1 MSPAVPPQGETSF
14 RSDATKRRFT
24 RGAAVVVDAYST
36 GARLAP
42 RFAAAGMPVLH
53 VQSSPNL
60 PEFYARAFRAGDF
73 VENVVHEG
81 DLEATAARVAAH
93 DPAFVVVGAEPG
105 VPLSDALSERL
116 GLPSNGSALSA
127 ARRDKN
133 AMNEALRA
141 AGLRTAEALKTG
153 DVADAV
159 AWAADRGGAPV
170 VVKPLDSAGTD
181 GVVICRDAA
190 AIEAAFAASLGRP
203 NALHGANEELLV
215 QELLEGTQL
224 FVNSIS
230 WEGVHHVSEVWR
242 DNKLRRGANFI
253 YDYEELL
260 PRHGEQQDQVVPYVE
275 AVLDALGIRFGPAHT
290 EVMLTATGP
299 VLVESGARM
308 HGSVPDEIV
317 DRCTPSHQ
325 TLTAEAYLD
334 PHAVARRAQRPYELV
349 AGAYCV
355 MLISQH
361 EGTIASDEGLR
372 EIEALPSFAG
382 TISMLGPGDQLKKTV
397 DLFSCPGIIYLVD
410 PDRAQL
416 KADYDRIREL
426 DAAGSVFEVEKEL
439 RSLEGLP
446 R

>member
-1 MSPAVPPQGETSF
+1 MTA
-14 RSDATKRRFT
+14 
-24 RGAAVVVDAYST
+24 RGAAIVVDAYST
-36 GARLAP
+36 GASLAP
-42 RFAAAGMPVLH
+42 RFAAAGLPVVH
-53 VQSSPNL
+53 VQSSPRL
-60 PEFYARAFRAGDF
+60 PEFYLRAFRAGDF
-73 VENVVHEG
+73 VENVVHDG
-81 DLEATAARVAAH
+81 DLEATASRVAAH

-105 VPLSDALSERL
+105 VPLADALSERL

-133 AMNEALRA
+133 AMSEALRS
-141 AGLRTAEALKTG
+141 AGLRAAEALKTS
-153 DVADAV
+153 DAV
-159 AWAADRGGAPV
+159 EAATWAAARGGDPV

-181 GVVICRDAA
+181 GVSICKDGA
-190 AIEAAFAASLGRP
+190 AIEAAFAANLGRP

-215 QELLEGTQL
+215 QELLQGTQL

-230 WEGVHHVSEVWR
+230 WDGVHHVSEVWR
-242 DNKLRRGANFI
+242 DNKLRLGANFI

-290 EVMLTATGP
+290 EVMLTGTGP

-308 HGSVPDEIV
+308 HGSVPDGIV

-325 TLTAEAYLD
+325 ALTAEAYLD
-334 PHAVARRAQRPYELV
+334 PESVARRVAQPYELA

-361 EGTIASDEGLR
+361 EGLIVDDAGMR

-382 TISMLGPGDQLKKTV
+382 TIHMLKPGNRLERTV
-397 DLFSCPGIIYLVD
+397 DLFSCPGFIYLID
-410 PDRAQL
+410 PDRERL
-416 KADYDRIREL
+416 KADYDRVREL
-426 DAAGSVFEVEKEL
+426 DAAGAIFQLEEL
-439 RSLEGLP
+439 VLS
-446 R
+446 

>member
-1 MSPAVPPQGETSF
+1 MTA
-14 RSDATKRRFT
+14 

-42 RFAAAGMPVLH
+42 RFAAAGLPVLH
-53 VQSSPNL
+53 VQSSPTL
-60 PEFYARAFRAGDF
+60 PDFYLRGFRAGDF

-116 GLPSNGSALSA
+116 GLPSNGSAQSA
-127 ARRDKN
+127 ARRDKG
-133 AMNEALRA
+133 AMNEALRG
-141 AGLRTAEALKTG
+141 AGLRTAESLRTG
-153 DVADAV
+153 DAA
-159 AWAADRGGAPV
+159 AAMTWAAERGGAPV

-181 GVVICRDAA
+181 GVGICRDAA
-190 AIEAAFAASLGRP
+190 EIEAAFAANLGRP
-203 NALHGANEELLV
+203 NALHGANAELLV

-224 FVNSIS
+224 FCNSIS

-260 PRHGEQQDQVVPYVE
+260 PRHGEQQDRVVPYVE

-308 HGSVPDEIV
+308 HGSVPDGIV

-325 TLTAEAYLD
+325 TLTAEAYLE
-334 PHAVARRAQRPYELV
+334 PESVPRRAAHPYELA

-355 MLISQH
+355 MLISRH
-361 EGTIASDEGLR
+361 EGTIASDAGLR

-382 TISMLGPGDQLKKTV
+382 TISMLGPGDELKKTI

-416 KADYDRIREL
+416 KADYDRIRAL
-426 DAAGSVFEVEKEL
+426 DAAGAVFE
-439 RSLEGLP
+439 LEQLIP
-446 R
+446 S

>member
-1 MSPAVPPQGETSF
+1 MSP
-14 RSDATKRRFT
+14 

-42 RFAAAGMPVLH
+42 RFAAAGLPVVH
-53 VQSSPNL
+53 VQSSPVL

-105 VPLSDALSERL
+105 VPLADALSERL

-133 AMNEALRA
+133 AMSEALRA
-141 AGLRTAEALKTG
+141 AGLRTAAALKTG
-153 DVADAV
+153 EAAAAV
-159 AWAADRGGAPV
+159 AWAAERGGAAV

-203 NALHGANEELLV
+203 NALRGANEELLV

-224 FVNSIS
+224 FVNSVS

-242 DNKLRRGANFI
+242 DNKLRRGANFV

-260 PRHGEQQDQVVPYVE
+260 PRHGSQQDQVVPYVE

-290 EVMLTATGP
+290 EVMLTDTGP

-325 TLTAEAYLD
+325 TLTAAAYLD
-334 PHAVARRAQRPYELV
+334 PASVARRAARPYELA

-361 EGTIASDEGLR
+361 EGTIVSDAGLR
-372 EIEALPSFAG
+372 EVEALPAFAG
-382 TISMLGPGDQLKKTV
+382 TISMLGPGDQLKRTI

-410 PDRAQL
+410 PNPDRL
-416 KADYDRIREL
+416 KADYTRIREL
-426 DAAGSVFEVEKEL
+426 DASGGVFELKEL
-439 RSLEGLP
+439 VGA
-446 R
+446 

>member
-1 MSPAVPPQGETSF
+1 
-14 RSDATKRRFT
+14 
-24 RGAAVVVDAYST
+24 VDAYST

-42 RFAAAGMPVLH
+42 RFAAAGLPVVH
-53 VQSSPNL
+53 VQSSPVL
-60 PEFYARAFRAGDF
+60 PDFYLRGFRAGDF

-81 DLEATAARVAAH
+81 DLEATAAQVAAH
-93 DPAFVVVGAEPG
+93 KPAFVVVGAEPG
-105 VPLSDALSERL
+105 VPLADALSERL
-116 GLPSNGSALSA
+116 GLPSNGSELSS
-127 ARRDKN
+127 ARRDKSEM
-133 AMNEALRA
+133 AEALRR
-141 AGLRTAEALKTG
+141 AGLRAAEALKTG
-153 DVADAV
+153 EVAEAV
-159 AWAADRGGAPV
+159 AWAEARGGPPV

-181 GVVICRDAA
+181 GVTVCADAA
-190 AIEAAFAASLGRP
+190 AIKAAFAANLGRP
-203 NALHGANEELLV
+203 NALHGANEALLV
-215 QELLEGTQL
+215 QELLQGTQL
-224 FVNSIS
+224 FVNSVS

-290 EVMLTATGP
+290 EVMLTEAGP

-325 TLTAEAYLD
+325 TLTAEAYLE
-334 PHAVARRAQRPYELV
+334 PSSVARRVARPYELA

-361 EGTIASDEGLR
+361 EGRIVGDAGLR

-382 TISMLGPGDQLKKTV
+382 TISMLGPGDRLKRTV

-410 PDRAQL
+410 PDPDRL

-426 DAAGSVFEVEKEL
+426 DAAGSVFEIEQLVA
-439 RSLEGLP
+439 P
-446 R
+446 

>member
-1 MSPAVPPQGETSF
+1 MTAH
-14 RSDATKRRFT
+14 
-24 RGAAVVVDAYST
+24 GAAVVVDAYST

-42 RFAAAGMPVLH
+42 RFAAAGLPVVH
-53 VQSSPNL
+53 VQSSPRL
-60 PEFYARAFRAGDF
+60 PDFYARAFRDGDF
-73 VENVVHEG
+73 VENVVHDG
-81 DLEATAARVAAH
+81 DLGATAARVAAH

-105 VPLSDALSERL
+105 VPLADALSERL
-116 GLPSNGSALSA
+116 GLPSNGSAQSA

-133 AMNEALRA
+133 AMSEALRS
-141 AGLRTAEALKTG
+141 AGLRTAEALKTAE
-153 DVADAV
+153 ADEAI
-159 AWAADRGGAPV
+159 AWAAARGGAPV

-181 GVVICRDAA
+181 GVSICADAA
-190 AIEAAFAASLGRP
+190 AIGAAFAANLGRP

-224 FVNSIS
+224 FVNSVS
-230 WEGVHHVSEVWR
+230 WDGVHHVSEVWR
-242 DNKLRRGANFI
+242 DNKLRVGANFI

-260 PRHGEQQDQVVPYVE
+260 PRDGEQQDQVVPYVE
-275 AVLDALGIRFGPAHT
+275 SVLDALGIRYGPAHT

-334 PHAVARRAQRPYELV
+334 PHSVARRAQQPYALA

-361 EGTIASDEGLR
+361 EGKIVSDAGLR

-382 TISMLGPGDQLKKTV
+382 TISMLGPGDQLKRTI

-410 PDRAQL
+410 PDRARL
-416 KADYDRIREL
+416 KTDYDRIREL
-426 DAAGSVFEVEKEL
+426 DAEGAVFELDQLVA
-439 RSLEGLP
+439 S
-446 R
+446 

>member
-1 MSPAVPPQGETSF
+1 MNGHSAVI
-14 RSDATKRRFT
+14 
-24 RGAAVVVDAYST
+24 VDAYST

-42 RFAAAGMPVLH
+42 RFAAAGLPVVH
-53 VQSSPNL
+53 VQSSPRL
-60 PEFYARAFRAGDF
+60 PEFYMRAFQAGDF
-73 VENVVHEG
+73 VENVVHES
-81 DLEATAARVAAH
+81 DLEATATRVAAH
-93 DPAFVVVGAEPG
+93 EPAFVVVGAEPG
-105 VPLSDALSERL
+105 VPLADALSERL
-116 GLPSNGSALSA
+116 GLPSNGSELSR

-133 AMNEALRA
+133 AMAEALRD
-141 AGLRTAEALKTG
+141 AGLRAAEALKTG
-153 DVADAV
+153 DVAEAI
-159 AWAADRGGAPV
+159 AWAEARGGAPV

-181 GVVICRDAA
+181 GVSICHDAA
-190 AIEAAFAASLGRP
+190 AIEASFAAILGRP
-203 NALHGANEELLV
+203 NALHGANEQLLV
-215 QELLEGTQL
+215 QELLQGTQL
-224 FVNSIS
+224 FVNSVS

-275 AVLDALGIRFGPAHT
+275 AVLDALGIRYGPAHT

-308 HGSVPDEIV
+308 HGSVPDDVV

-325 TLTAEAYLD
+325 ALTAEAYLE
-334 PHAVARRAQRPYELV
+334 PTSVARRAVRPYELA

-361 EGTIASDEGLR
+361 EGRIVSDAGLR

-382 TISMLGPGDQLKKTV
+382 TISMLGPGDQLKRTV

-416 KADYDRIREL
+416 KTDYNRIRDL
-426 DAAGSVFEVEKEL
+426 DATGTIFD
-439 RSLEGLP
+439 LEQLVTS
-446 R
+446 

>member
-1 MSPAVPPQGETSF
+1 MTV
-14 RSDATKRRFT
+14 

-42 RFAAAGMPVLH
+42 RFAAAGLPVVH
-53 VQSSPNL
+53 VQSSPTL
-60 PEFYARAFRAGDF
+60 PDFYLRGFRVGDF

-81 DLEATAARVAAH
+81 DLEATAERLAGH
-93 DPAFVVVGAEPG
+93 EPAFVVVGAEPG
-105 VPLSDALSERL
+105 VPLADALSERL
-116 GLPSNGSALSA
+116 ELPSNGSALSP

-133 AMNEALRA
+133 AMNEALRK
-141 AGLRTAEALKTG
+141 AGLRTAEALKT
-153 DVADAV
+153 ADAEEAV
-159 AWAADRGGAPV
+159 AWAEGRGGAPA

-181 GVVICRDAA
+181 GVSIAADAA
-190 AIEAAFAASLGRP
+190 AIRAAFGAQLGRP
-203 NALHGANEELLV
+203 NALHGANEQLLV

-230 WEGVHHVSEVWR
+230 WDGVHHVSEVWR

-260 PRHGEQQDQVVPYVE
+260 PRRGEQQDQVVPYVE
-275 AVLDALGIRFGPAHT
+275 SVLDALGIRYGPAHT

-334 PHAVARRAQRPYELV
+334 PHSVARRAQQPYELA

-361 EGTIASDEGLR
+361 EGRIVGDAGLR

-382 TISMLGPGDQLKKTV
+382 TISMLGPGDELKRTV

-410 PDRAQL
+410 PDPERL

-426 DAAGSVFEVEKEL
+426 DAAGSVFETDEL
-439 RSLEGLP
+439 VVPS
-446 R
+446 

>member
-1 MSPAVPPQGETSF
+1 MTAQSPPEGATRYGAERAV
-14 RSDATKRRFT
+14 T
-24 RGAAVVVDAYST
+24 RCTGSTAVVVDAYST

-53 VQSSPNL
+53 VQSSPRL
-60 PEFYARAFRAGDF
+60 PDFYARAFRPGDF

-105 VPLSDALSERL
+105 VPLADALGERL
-116 GLPSNGSALSA
+116 GLPSNGSAQSR
-127 ARRDKN
+127 ARRDKG
-133 AMNEALRA
+133 AMAEALRA
-141 AGLRTAEALKTG
+141 AGLRAAESLRS
-153 DVADAV
+153 ADPAEAV
-159 AWAADRGGAPV
+159 AWAAARGRDPV

-181 GVVICRDAA
+181 GVAVCADGA
-190 AIEAAFAASLGRP
+190 AIEAAFAANLGRP
-203 NALHGANEELLV
+203 NALHGANEQLLV
-215 QELLEGTQL
+215 QELLTGTQL
-224 FVNSIS
+224 FVNSVS
-230 WEGVHHVSEVWR
+230 WDGVHHVSEVWR

-260 PRHGEQQDQVVPYVE
+260 PRHGPQQDEVVPYVE

-290 EVMLTATGP
+290 EVMLTASGP

-334 PHAVARRAQRPYELV
+334 PSSVARRAERPYELA

-361 EGTIASDEGLR
+361 EGRIAADAGLR
-372 EIEALPSFAG
+372 QIEALPSFAG
-382 TISMLGPGDQLKKTV
+382 TISMLGPGDELKKTV
-397 DLFSCPGIIYLVD
+397 DLFSCPGIIYLVA
-410 PDRAQL
+410 PDREQL
-416 KADYDRIREL
+416 KADYQHIREL
-426 DAAGSVFEVEKEL
+426 DEAGTIFQ
-439 RSLEGLP
+439 LEQP
-446 R
+446 IAT

>member
-1 MSPAVPPQGETSF
+1 MGAESA
-14 RSDATKRRFT
+14 AKRYI
-24 RGAAVVVDAYST
+24 GAAVVVDGYST

-42 RFAAAGMPVLH
+42 RFAAAGLPVVH
-53 VQSSPNL
+53 VQSSPSL
-60 PEFYARAFRAGDF
+60 PEFYLRAFRAGDF
-73 VENVVHEG
+73 VENVIHEG
-81 DLEATAARVAAH
+81 DLEATATRLAAH
-93 DPAFVVVGAEPG
+93 EPAFVVVGAEPG
-105 VPLSDALSERL
+105 VPLADALSERL
-116 GLPSNGSALSA
+116 GLPSNGSAQSA

-133 AMNEALRA
+133 AMSEALRA
-141 AGLRTAEALKTG
+141 AGLRTAEALKT
-153 DVADAV
+153 ADAGAAV
-159 AWAADRGGAPV
+159 AWANGRGGAPV

-181 GVVICRDAA
+181 GVSICHDAA
-190 AIEAAFAASLGRP
+190 AIEAAFAANLGRP
-203 NALHGANEELLV
+203 NALHGANEQLLV

-230 WEGVHHVSEVWR
+230 WDGVHHVSEIWR
-242 DNKLRRGANFI
+242 DNKLRAGANFI

-260 PRHGEQQDQVVPYVE
+260 PRHGSQQDQVVPYVE

-334 PHAVARRAQRPYELV
+334 PKSVARRARQPYELA

-355 MLISQH
+355 MLISRH
-361 EGTIASDEGLR
+361 EGRIVDDAGMR

-410 PDRAQL
+410 PDRDRL

-426 DAAGSVFEVEKEL
+426 DASGAVFE
-439 RSLEGLP
+439 LEQLVAS
-446 R
+446 

>member
-1 MSPAVPPQGETSF
+1 MTV
-14 RSDATKRRFT
+14 

-42 RFAAAGMPVLH
+42 RFAAAGLPVVH
-53 VQSSPNL
+53 VQSSPRL
-60 PEFYARAFRAGDF
+60 PEFYLRAFRAGDF

-81 DLEATAARVAAH
+81 DLGATAARLAAH

-105 VPLSDALSERL
+105 VPLADALSERL
-116 GLPSNGSALSA
+116 GLPSNGSELSS

-133 AMNEALRA
+133 AMSEALRH
-141 AGLRTAEALKTG
+141 AGLRAAEALKTA
-153 DVADAV
+153 DVAEAIT
-159 AWAADRGGAPV
+159 WAAARGGDPV

-181 GVVICRDAA
+181 GVSICTDGA
-190 AIEAAFAASLGRP
+190 AIEAAFAANLGRP

-215 QELLEGTQL
+215 QELLQGTQL

-230 WEGVHHVSEVWR
+230 WDGVHHVSEVWR
-242 DNKLRRGANFI
+242 DNKLRLGANFI

-308 HGSVPDEIV
+308 HGSVPDGIV

-325 TLTAEAYLD
+325 ALTAEAYLEPD
-334 PHAVARRAQRPYELV
+334 SVARRAAQPYELA

-361 EGTIASDEGLR
+361 EGLIVDDAGMR

-382 TISMLGPGDQLKKTV
+382 TINMLKPGNYLKRTV
-397 DLFSCPGIIYLVD
+397 DLFSCPGFIYLID
-410 PDRAQL
+410 PDRERL

-426 DAAGSVFEVEKEL
+426 DAASAIFQLEELVF
-439 RSLEGLP
+439 S
-446 R
+446 

>member
-1 MSPAVPPQGETSF
+1 MTVH
-14 RSDATKRRFT
+14 
-24 RGAAVVVDAYST
+24 GAAVVVDAYST

-42 RFAAAGMPVLH
+42 RFAAAGLPVVH
-53 VQSSPNL
+53 VQSSPSL
-60 PEFYARAFRAGDF
+60 PEFYLRAFRDGDF
-73 VENVVHEG
+73 VENVVHDG

-93 DPAFVVVGAEPG
+93 EPAFVVVGAEPG
-105 VPLSDALSERL
+105 VPLADALSERL
-116 GLPSNGSALSA
+116 GLPSNGSAQSP

-133 AMNEALRA
+133 AMSEALRA
-141 AGLRTAEALKTG
+141 AGLRAAEALKTSN
-153 DVADAV
+153 AAEAV
-159 AWAADRGGAPV
+159 EWAAARGGAPV

-181 GVVICRDAA
+181 GVSIAHDGA
-190 AIEAAFAASLGRP
+190 AIEAAFAAILGRP

-215 QELLEGTQL
+215 QELLQGTQL
-224 FVNSIS
+224 FVNSVS
-230 WEGVHHVSEVWR
+230 WDGVHHVSEVWR
-242 DNKLRRGANFI
+242 DNKLRAGANFI

-275 AVLDALGIRFGPAHT
+275 SVLDALGIRFGPAHT
-290 EVMLTATGP
+290 EVMLTETGP

-334 PHAVARRAQRPYELV
+334 PHSVARRAQQPYELA

-361 EGTIASDEGLR
+361 EGRIVDDAGMR

-382 TISMLGPGDQLKKTV
+382 TISMLGPGDELKKTV

-416 KADYDRIREL
+416 KRDYDRIREL
-426 DAAGSVFEVEKEL
+426 DASGAVFELEEL
-439 RSLEGLP
+439 VAS
-446 R
+446 

>member
-1 MSPAVPPQGETSF
+1 MTVH
-14 RSDATKRRFT
+14 
-24 RGAAVVVDAYST
+24 GAAVVVDAYST

-42 RFAAAGMPVLH
+42 RFAAAGLPVVH
-53 VQSSPNL
+53 VQSSPTL
-60 PEFYARAFRAGDF
+60 PEFYLRAFRAGDF

-81 DLEATAARVAAH
+81 DLEATAARLAAH

-105 VPLSDALSERL
+105 VPLADALSERL
-116 GLPSNGSALSA
+116 GLPSNGSAQSA

-133 AMNEALRA
+133 AMSEALRA
-141 AGLRTAEALKTG
+141 AGLRTAEALKT
-153 DVADAV
+153 AEASAAV
-159 AWAADRGGAPV
+159 AWAGERGGAPV

-181 GVVICRDAA
+181 GVSICHDPA
-190 AIEAAFAASLGRP
+190 AIEAAFAANLGRP
-203 NALHGANEELLV
+203 NALHGANEQLLV

-230 WEGVHHVSEVWR
+230 WDGVHHVSEVWR
-242 DNKLRRGANFI
+242 DNKLRAGANFI

-290 EVMLTATGP
+290 EVMLTAAGP

-334 PHAVARRAQRPYELV
+334 PKSVARRAQRPYELA

-361 EGTIASDEGLR
+361 EGRIVADAGMR

-382 TISMLGPGDQLKKTV
+382 TISLLGPGDQLKKTV

-410 PDRAQL
+410 PDRDRL

-426 DAAGSVFEVEKEL
+426 DASGAVFE
-439 RSLEGLP
+439 LEQLVAS
-446 R
+446 

>member
-1 MSPAVPPQGETSF
+1 M
-14 RSDATKRRFT
+14 
-24 RGAAVVVDAYST
+24 VVDAYST

-42 RFAAAGMPVLH
+42 RFAAAGLPVVH
-53 VQSSPNL
+53 VQSSPEL
-60 PEFYARAFRAGDF
+60 PGFYLRGFQAGDF

-81 DLEATAARVAAH
+81 DLEATAARIAAY

-105 VPLSDALSERL
+105 VPLADALSERL

-133 AMNEALRA
+133 AMSEALRA
-141 AGLRTAEALKTG
+141 AGLRAAEALKT
-153 DVADAV
+153 ADSAEAA
-159 AWAADRGGAPV
+159 AWAAERRGEPV

-181 GVVICRDAA
+181 GVSICADAT
-190 AIEAAFAASLGRP
+190 AIEAAFVANLGRP

-215 QELLEGTQL
+215 QELLQGTQL
-224 FVNSIS
+224 FVNSVS
-230 WEGVHHVSEVWR
+230 WDGVHHVSEVWR
-242 DNKLRRGANFI
+242 DNKLRRGAHFI

-290 EVMLTATGP
+290 EVMLTSTGP

-325 TLTAEAYLD
+325 TLTAEAYMD
-334 PHAVARRAQRPYELV
+334 PTAVSRRAAQPYELQ

-361 EGTIASDEGLR
+361 EGRIVSDLGMT
-372 EIEALPSFAG
+372 EIESLPSFAG
-382 TISMLGPGDQLKKTV
+382 TISMLRPGDQLKRTV
-397 DLFSCPGIIYLVD
+397 DLFSCPGFIYLVD
-410 PDRAQL
+410 SDRERL
-416 KADYDRIREL
+416 KADYDRIRDL
-426 DAAGSVFEVEKEL
+426 DAAGAVFEIEQLVA
-439 RSLEGLP
+439 S
-446 R
+446 

>member
-1 MSPAVPPQGETSF
+1 MTSNSPPT
-14 RSDATKRRFT
+14 RFT

-42 RFAAAGMPVLH
+42 RFAAAGLPVVH
-53 VQSSPNL
+53 VQSSPTL
-60 PEFYARAFRAGDF
+60 PDFYTRGFQAGDF
-73 VENVVHEG
+73 VENVVHDG

-105 VPLSDALSERL
+105 VPLADALSERL
-116 GLPSNGSALSA
+116 GLPSNGSAQSA
-127 ARRDKN
+127 ARRDKS
-133 AMNEALRA
+133 AMSEALRA
-141 AGLRTAEALKTG
+141 AGLRAAEALKTA
-153 DVADAV
+153 DVEEAV

-181 GVVICRDAA
+181 GVSICADAE
-190 AIEAAFAASLGRP
+190 AIRASFATNLGRP
-203 NALHGANEELLV
+203 NALHGANEQLLV

-224 FVNSIS
+224 FVNSVS
-230 WEGVHHVSEVWR
+230 WDGVHHVAEVWR

-275 AVLDALGIRFGPAHT
+275 AVLDALGIRYGPAHT

-299 VLVESGARM
+299 VLVESAARM
-308 HGSVPDEIV
+308 HGSVPDDVV
-317 DRCTPSHQ
+317 DRCTPSPQ
-325 TLTAEAYLD
+325 ALTAEAYLD
-334 PHAVARRAQRPYELV
+334 PGSVARRAQRPYELA

-361 EGTIASDEGLR
+361 EGRIVGDAGLR

-382 TISMLGPGDQLKKTV
+382 TISMLGPGDQLKRTI

-410 PDRAQL
+410 PDRTRL

-426 DAAGSVFEVEKEL
+426 DAAGAVFETEQLVA
-439 RSLEGLP
+439 P
-446 R
+446 

>member
-1 MSPAVPPQGETSF
+1 VVTV
-14 RSDATKRRFT
+14 
-24 RGAAVVVDAYST
+24 RGAAAVVDAYST

-42 RFAAAGMPVLH
+42 RFAAAGLPVVH
-53 VQSSPNL
+53 VQSSPSL
-60 PEFYARAFRAGDF
+60 PEFYLRAFRVGDF

-81 DLEATAARVAAH
+81 DLEATAARLAAH
-93 DPAFVVVGAEPG
+93 EPAFVVVGAEPG
-105 VPLSDALSERL
+105 VPLADALSERL
-116 GLPSNGSALSA
+116 GLPSNGSAQSA

-133 AMNEALRA
+133 AMSEALRA
-141 AGLRTAEALKTG
+141 AGLRTAEALKT
-153 DVADAV
+153 ADASAAV
-159 AWAADRGGAPV
+159 AWAAERGGAPV

-181 GVVICRDAA
+181 GVSICHDAA

-203 NALHGANEELLV
+203 NALHGTNEQLLV

-230 WEGVHHVSEVWR
+230 WDGVHHVSEVWR
-242 DNKLRRGANFI
+242 DNKLRAAANFI

-260 PRHGEQQDQVVPYVE
+260 PRHGSQQDQVVPYVE
-275 AVLDALGIRFGPAHT
+275 SVLDALGIRFGPAHT

-334 PHAVARRAQRPYELV
+334 PHSVARRAQQPYEL
-349 AGAYCV
+349 AAAAYCV

-361 EGTIASDEGLR
+361 EGRIVDDTGMR

-410 PDRAQL
+410 PDREQL

-426 DAAGSVFEVEKEL
+426 DAAGAVFELEEL
-439 RSLEGLP
+439 VAS
-446 R
+446 

>member
-1 MSPAVPPQGETSF
+1 MTVS
-14 RSDATKRRFT
+14 
-24 RGAAVVVDAYST
+24 GAAVVVDAYST

-42 RFAAAGMPVLH
+42 RFAAAGLPVVH
-53 VQSSPNL
+53 VQSSPTL
-60 PEFYARAFRAGDF
+60 PHFYERGFQGGDF

-105 VPLSDALSERL
+105 VPLADALSERL
-116 GLPSNGSALSA
+116 GLPSNGSALST
-127 ARRDKN
+127 ARRDKS
-133 AMNEALRA
+133 AMGEALRA
-141 AGLRTAEALKTG
+141 AGLRTAEALKT
-153 DVADAV
+153 ADAAEAV
-159 AWAADRGGAPV
+159 AWAAERGGAPV

-181 GVVICRDAA
+181 GVVICREPAE
-190 AIEAAFAASLGRP
+190 IEAAFAASLGRP

-224 FVNSIS
+224 FVNSVS

-334 PHAVARRAQRPYELV
+334 PRSVARRAQRPYELA

-361 EGTIASDEGLR
+361 EGTIASDAGLR

-382 TISMLGPGDQLKKTV
+382 TISMLGPSDELKKTV

-410 PDRAQL
+410 PDREQL
-416 KADYDRIREL
+416 KRDYDRIRAL
-426 DAAGSVFEVEKEL
+426 DATGTVFE
-439 RSLEGLP
+439 LEQLTLS
-446 R
+446 

>member
-1 MSPAVPPQGETSF
+1 MTDPGATPSSPAGG
-14 RSDATKRRFT
+14 TKRYT
-24 RGAAVVVDAYST
+24 GAAVVVDAYST

-42 RFAAAGMPVLH
+42 RFAAAGLAVVH
-53 VQSSPNL
+53 VQSAPRL
-60 PEFYARAFRAGDF
+60 PEFYARAFRTGDF

-81 DLEATAARVAAH
+81 DLEATAARLAAH

-105 VPLSDALSERL
+105 VPLADALSERL
-116 GLPSNGSALSA
+116 GLPSNGSAQSA
-127 ARRDKN
+127 ARRDKS
-133 AMNEALRA
+133 AMSEALRG
-141 AGLRTAEALKTG
+141 AGLRTAEALKT
-153 DVADAV
+153 ADSAQAI
-159 AWAADRGGAPV
+159 AWAAARGGAPV

-181 GVVICRDAA
+181 GVSICADAA

-215 QELLEGTQL
+215 QELLQGTQL
-224 FVNSIS
+224 FVNSVS
-230 WEGVHHVSEVWR
+230 WDGAHHVSEVWR
-242 DNKLRRGANFI
+242 DNKLRAGANFI

-275 AVLDALGIRFGPAHT
+275 AVLDALGIRYGPAHT

-325 TLTAEAYLD
+325 TLTAEAYLE
-334 PHAVARRAQRPYELV
+334 PRSVPRRAARPYELM

-361 EGTIASDEGLR
+361 EGRIVSDAGMR

-410 PDRAQL
+410 PDRKRL
-416 KADYDRIREL
+416 KTDYDQIREL
-426 DAAGSVFEVEKEL
+426 DAEGAVFELEEL
-439 RSLEGLP
+439 ITS
-446 R
+446 

>member
-1 MSPAVPPQGETSF
+1 MEG
-14 RSDATKRRFT
+14 TKRFT
-24 RGAAVVVDAYST
+24 GGAAVVVDAYST

-53 VQSSPNL
+53 VQSSPTL
-60 PEFYARAFRAGDF
+60 PHFYERGFRAGDF

-105 VPLSDALSERL
+105 VPLADALSERL

-133 AMNEALRA
+133 AMGEALRA
-141 AGLRTAEALKTG
+141 AGLRTAEALKT
-153 DVADAV
+153 ANPAEAV
-159 AWAADRGGAPV
+159 AWAAQRGGAPV

-181 GVVICRDAA
+181 GVVICREPA
-190 AIEAAFAASLGRP
+190 AIEATFAASLGRP

-224 FVNSIS
+224 FVNSVS
-230 WEGVHHVSEVWR
+230 WDGVHHVSEVWR

-275 AVLDALGIRFGPAHT
+275 SVLDALGIRFGPAHT

-334 PHAVARRAQRPYELV
+334 PDSVARRAQRPYELA

-361 EGTIASDEGLR
+361 EGTIASDQGLR

-382 TISMLGPGDQLKKTV
+382 TISMLGPGDQLKRTV

-416 KADYDRIREL
+416 KRDYDRIREL
-426 DAAGSVFEVEKEL
+426 DAEGAVFE
-439 RSLEGLP
+439 LEEPVGA
-446 R
+446 

>member
-1 MSPAVPPQGETSF
+1 MGADSAE
-14 RSDATKRRFT
+14 KRCT
-24 RGAAVVVDAYST
+24 GAAVVVDAYST
-36 GARLAP
+36 GSRLAP
-42 RFAAAGMPVLH
+42 RFAAAGLSVVH
-53 VQSSPNL
+53 VQSSPRL
-60 PEFYARAFRAGDF
+60 PDFYLRAFRDGDF

-93 DPAFVVVGAEPG
+93 EPAFVVVGAEPG
-105 VPLSDALSERL
+105 VPLADALSERL
-116 GLPSNGSALSA
+116 GLPSNGSAQSL

-133 AMNEALRA
+133 AMSEALRA
-141 AGLRTAEALKTG
+141 AGLRAAEALKTSS
-153 DVADAV
+153 AAEAV
-159 AWAADRGGAPV
+159 EWAAARGGAPV

-181 GVVICRDAA
+181 GVSIAHDDA
-190 AIEAAFAASLGRP
+190 AIEAAFAANLGRP

-215 QELLEGTQL
+215 QELLQGTQL

-230 WEGVHHVSEVWR
+230 WDGVHHVSEVWR
-242 DNKLRRGANFI
+242 DNKLRVGANFI

-260 PRHGEQQDQVVPYVE
+260 SRHGDQQDQVVPYVE

-290 EVMLTATGP
+290 EVMLTETGP

-334 PHAVARRAQRPYELV
+334 PHSVARRAQQPYELA

-361 EGTIASDEGLR
+361 EGRIVDDAGMR

-382 TISMLGPGDQLKKTV
+382 TISMLGPGDELKKTV

-410 PDRAQL
+410 PDRGRL

-426 DAAGSVFEVEKEL
+426 DAAGAVFELEEL
-439 RSLEGLP
+439 VAS
-446 R
+446 

>member
-1 MSPAVPPQGETSF
+1 MG
-14 RSDATKRRFT
+14 SDSAAKRYT
-24 RGAAVVVDAYST
+24 GAAVVVDAYST

-42 RFAAAGMPVLH
+42 RFAAAGLPVVH
-53 VQSSPNL
+53 VQSNPRL
-60 PEFYARAFRAGDF
+60 PDFYSRAFQAENF
-73 VENVVHEG
+73 VENVIHDG
-81 DLEATAARVAAH
+81 DLEATAARLAAH

-105 VPLSDALSERL
+105 VPLADALSERL

-133 AMNEALRA
+133 AMSEALRR
-141 AGLRTAEALKTG
+141 AGLRAAEALKTG
-153 DVADAV
+153 DAIEAV
-159 AWAADRGGAPV
+159 TWAAARGGDPV

-181 GVVICRDAA
+181 GVSICKDGA
-190 AIEAAFAASLGRP
+190 AIEAAFAANLGRP

-215 QELLEGTQL
+215 QELLQGTQL

-230 WEGVHHVSEVWR
+230 WDGVHHVSEVWR
-242 DNKLRRGANFI
+242 DNKLRVGANFI

-275 AVLDALGIRFGPAHT
+275 SVLDALGIRFGPAHT

-334 PHAVARRAQRPYELV
+334 PKSVGRRAQQSYELA

-361 EGTIASDEGLR
+361 EGRIVSDAGMR

-382 TISMLGPGDQLKKTV
+382 TISMLGPGDQLKKTI

-410 PDRAQL
+410 PDREQL

-426 DAAGSVFEVEKEL
+426 DAAGAVFE
-439 RSLEGLP
+439 LEQLVAS
-446 R
+446 